1 MCARGHPSKV
11 LGTIHELGWQGLLLQ
26 YENNGESMGEA
37 GVVVINLRN
46 YHDQEIKKIMSWQQ
60 QIVVR

>member
-1 MCARGHPSKV
+1 
-11 LGTIHELGWQGLLLQ
+11 
-26 YENNGESMGEA
+26 MGEA

-46 YHDQEIKKIMSWQQ
+46 YHDQEIKKVMSWQQ